1 MELKRLSHE
10 ELIPLCKEIF
20 YDYLSNEGGLFWYSP
35 NFGTLESD
43 CPTPAHQVH
52 KQYEELLKQNEER
65 QRVYNNALSYDG
77 LDDSCKKSLNK
88 QIEFLK
94 NEHNALI
101 TSNLENQKELYERT
115 HIIDY
120 TRTCVRIPLDKII
133 NSYYDD
139 LTLEVV
145 YYDDVSTLNGKF
157 EEYKELNT
165 KEDRLKFIKAHTE
178 ITHLGLAVIREGSHK
193 ATIGL
198 LGELNLGDPRLSVLS
213 YEVLPHKFSDFTT
226 LTLKDTNEIENNDL
240 KQFIQ
245 SKIDL
250 DKEDLKKLSSQMV
263 RGDLYEIYQ
272 DPENTDDY
280 YIRYICRS
288 TGRVYY
294 NPLNLRNLK
303 LSDYYKEENID
314 TWALAWWN
322 LNTLGEKPE
331 GEPIVRL

>member
-20 YDYLSNEGGLFWYSP
+20 YDYLSSEGGLFWYSS
-35 NFGTLESD
+35 NYGTLESD
-43 CPTPAHQVH
+43 CPTPAHQIH

-65 QRVYNNALSYDG
+65 QRVYNNALSHDG
-77 LDDSCKKSLNK
+77 LDKACKQSLNK
-88 QIEFLK
+88 QIEFLG

-101 TSNLENQKELYERT
+101 TSNLKNQKELYKRT
-115 HIIDY
+115 HVIDY
-120 TRTCVRIPLDKII
+120 TRTYIRIPLDKII

-157 EEYKELNT
+157 KEYKELNT
-165 KEDRLKFIKAHTE
+165 KEERLEFVKANTE
-178 ITHLGLAVIREGSHK
+178 ITHLGLATIRDGSHK

-198 LGELNLGDPRLSVLS
+198 LGELNLGDSRLTVLS

-250 DKEDLKKLSSQMV
+250 DKENLKKLSSQV
-263 RGDLYEIYQ
+263 IRGDLYEIYSNC
-272 DPENTDDY
+272 DSDEY
-280 YIRYICRS
+280 FIRYICRG
-288 TGRVYY
+288 TKRVYY
-294 NPLNLRNLK
+294 NLLNLRNLS
-303 LSDYYKEENID
+303 LSEDFDEND
-314 TWALAWWN
+314 VNTWALAWWN
-322 LNTLGEKPE
+322 LNTLGGKPM
-331 GEPIVRL
+331 GKPVIRL